1 MKIFLFILFISN
13 LSYSYENNQ
22 LLLHDT
28 PKKVDTIKLD
38 TLSEKQINIFNKF
51 KDKNFFFLNFWA
63 TWCPPCIKEIP
74 ELIKLRKK
82 YINSIEVFFISVD
95 SNPKKNDT

>member
-38 TLSEKQINIFNKF
+38 TLSEETN
-51 KDKNFFFLNFWA
+51 
-63 TWCPPCIKEIP
+63 
-74 ELIKLRKK
+74 K
-82 YINSIEVFFISVD
+82 YI
-95 SNPKKNDT
+95 